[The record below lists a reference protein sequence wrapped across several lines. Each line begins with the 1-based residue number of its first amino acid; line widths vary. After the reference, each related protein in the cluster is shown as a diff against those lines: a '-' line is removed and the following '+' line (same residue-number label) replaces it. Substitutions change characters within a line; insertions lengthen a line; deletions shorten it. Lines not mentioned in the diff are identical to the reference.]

1 MSFLGVNGNTT
12 VHNDRGS
19 SSKENE
25 TVITPRNEDEDG
37 DYVESPEDNEKPKR
51 KPKKASKNTSK
62 KASKKKTD
70 FSGAKNS
77 DLFLD
82 DQALEA
88 KINSLP
94 RNSNSFVVFLMSSS

>member
-12 VHNDRGS
+12 VHNDSGS

-25 TVITPRNEDEDG
+25 TTITPRNANANEDE
-37 DYVESPEDNEKPKR
+37 DYVESSEDNEKS
-51 KPKKASKNTSK
+51 KKKSKKTSK
-62 KASKKKTD
+62 KISKKISKSD
-70 FSGAKNS
+70 GSAKNS

-88 KINSLP
+88 KINSVP
-94 RNSNSFVVFLMSSS
+94 QNSNSFVVFLMSSS